1 MNFSKPGRGL
11 VGCALQRC
19 GLLRS
24 PGLAPGFPR
33 VELVHADLTFDR
45 VFGPRLNAEIDPSW
59 AQEIRAKTRSFQQFW
74 DQEAPLLLGT
84 TVAEIGTPFRNRD
97 ATAVLTLCPIPSM
110 SVPLLLNVR
119 RFLDGPTQ
127 GNPQPMFLFSGL
139 VFHELLH
146 PYIGRYDRLESR
158 LVEKYSGEPLV
169 VLTHLHL
176 TALMKGV
183 YLKLGRADQLREIV
197 ARDSAAE
204 DPAYRRAWQI
214 VNDIEGHEAFVIEL
228 KSAQLGRLDPAQP
241 PAAPP
246 QRK

>member
-1 MNFSKPGRGL
+1 
-11 VGCALQRC
+11 
-19 GLLRS
+19 
-24 PGLAPGFPR
+24 
-33 VELVHADLTFDR
+33 
-45 VFGPRLNAEIDPSW
+45 
-59 AQEIRAKTRSFQQFW
+59 
-74 DQEAPLLLGT
+74 
-84 TVAEIGTPFRNRD
+84 
-97 ATAVLTLCPIPSM
+97 M

-214 VNDIEGHEAFVIEL
+214 VNDIEGHEAFVSEL
-228 KSAQLGRLDPAQP
+228 RAAKLGRLEPAP
-241 PAAPP
+241 ALAAPAR
-246 QRK
+246 RK